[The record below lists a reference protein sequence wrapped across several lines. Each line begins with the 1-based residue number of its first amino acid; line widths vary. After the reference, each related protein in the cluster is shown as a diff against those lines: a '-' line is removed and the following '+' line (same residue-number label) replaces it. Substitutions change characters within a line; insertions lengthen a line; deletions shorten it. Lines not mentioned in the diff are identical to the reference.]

1 MSSSQTCRADS
12 CDDADQLHPEEDAPH
27 PPQDSIGSPKGNGQ
41 WAVTTQS
48 SDQDFRAENRTPLG
62 VRREHVFTATP
73 NSRPIGC
80 FGKLSHNSTGSENT
94 SESGAASRYES
105 TQSNTGSRANV
116 EAVFA
121 VEGSSRT
128 VMAPSEPQR
137 KPSRAMATSQLPS
150 LNGTG
155 RTTLNPKYKRLD
167 QESRADS
174 GYDVG
179 RTTTAC
185 EDFQEQMLHIPAEI
199 CQTIMDMIFE
209 EAFGPRRVHPH
220 KDPPIMNIFLA
231 LDKGFYRRF
240 YEQYWT
246 KNTWVVSKG
255 PLNKTMRFMTEKPYN
270 ETTTEFSLQ
279 VPNKAALRIRSAELS
294 FSNVDTPSL
303 SEWQQLASQSAAPN
317 ITPCQIN
324 TFTARAPHEVQTLQ
338 TAQRDA
344 ARLRRAQRYDEIQ
357 NQLVHTWQ
365 DKFDRI
371 AMLNLRHLTL
381 DFTEAYD
388 PIGSYLGVYLVRR
401 LIPFAYGIPREF
413 KILAPDGWLERQTR
427 DAFLVLN
434 AG

>member
-12 CDDADQLHPEEDAPH
+12 YDEANELHPEHNAPRS
-27 PPQDSIGSPKGNGQ
+27 PQDPIGATKGNEQ
-41 WAVTTQS
+41 LAVTLQS
-48 SDQDFRAENRTPLG
+48 SDQDFRALNRTPLG
-62 VRREHVFTATP
+62 VRREQVITATL
-73 NSRPIGC
+73 NSRPVGG
-80 FGKLSHNSTGSENT
+80 FGKLNHDSTGSQNT
-94 SESGAASRYES
+94 SESGAAGRYEPN
-105 TQSNTGSRANV
+105 QSNTGSRANV
-116 EAVFA
+116 EAVSA
-121 VEGSSRT
+121 VERSSQT
-128 VMAPSEPQR
+128 VMAPSESQY
-137 KPSRAMATSQLPS
+137 KPSKAMTS
-150 LNGTG
+150 NGTG
-155 RTTLNPKYKRLD
+155 RAPLNPKYKRLD
-167 QESRADS
+167 QESIADS
-174 GYDVG
+174 GDVCHIAA
-179 RTTTAC
+179 AC

-199 CQTIMDMIFE
+199 CQTIMDMVFE

-255 PLNKTMRFMTEKPYN
+255 PLNETMRFMTEKPYN

-294 FSNVDTPSL
+294 FSNADTPSL
-303 SEWQQLASQSAAPN
+303 SEWQQLASQSAAPA
-317 ITPCQIN
+317 ITACPM
-324 TFTARAPHEVQTLQ
+324 QT
-338 TAQRDA
+338 TQRDA
-344 ARLRRAQRYDEIQ
+344 ARLGRAKRYDEIQ
-357 NQLVHTWQ
+357 NQLIHTWQ

-388 PIGSYLGVYLVRR
+388 PSGSYLGVYVVRR
-401 LIPFAYGIPREF
+401 LIPFAHGMPREF
-413 KILAPDGWLERQTR
+413 KILAPDTWLERQTR